1 MKIDFAI
8 SSLRRGGGERVLVT
22 IANNLVKR
30 GHDVRI
36 IVFIDS
42 VEYVLDK
49 KIQLVKLKTGIF
61 SNETLRYTHE
71 LFKIYRKK
79 RLRPDVLI
87 SFMTQTN
94 LSAILVAKLFK
105 IKVIAS
111 EHTNHSRTSTNKTL
125 VDFTRKYIYRFA
137 NKITILTN
145 YDLTYY
151 KKNGCDVLILPNPC
165 SFSNKNFKNNAPK
178 EKTILAVGSLDKYKI
193 KGFDN
198 LLVLIAPILKK
209 HKDWSL
215 MFVGESLN
223 NGGDFLLNLATN
235 LKIQNQV
242 IFAGLRDDVQQIMAK
257 SEIFVLSSRTEGL
270 PMVLIE
276 AMSQNMCCIAYDCI
290 SGPSDIINHDVNG
303 ILIENQNTTDMA
315 SAINKVIEN
324 PELRKKLANKA
335 NEVLIKFDENLICD
349 KWEYLIK
356 NI

>member
-1 MKIDFAI
+1 M
-8 SSLRRGGGERVLVT
+8 
-22 IANNLVKR
+22 
-30 GHDVRI
+30 
-36 IVFIDS
+36 
-42 VEYVLDK
+42 
-49 KIQLVKLKTGIF
+49 
-61 SNETLRYTHE
+61 
-71 LFKIYRKK
+71 
-79 RLRPDVLI
+79 
-87 SFMTQTN
+87 
-94 LSAILVAKLFK
+94 
-105 IKVIAS
+105 
-111 EHTNHSRTSTNKTL
+111 
-125 VDFTRKYIYRFA
+125 
-137 NKITILTN
+137 
-145 YDLTYY
+145 
-151 KKNGCDVLILPNPC
+151 
-165 SFSNKNFKNNAPK
+165 
-178 EKTILAVGSLDKYKI
+178 